1 MPKGRVP
8 ALPRLASF
16 LLPLVFILGFGLRYV
31 RAVPASGDE
40 VEYLLL
46 AQSLW
51 REHDLDLADN
61 FRRGDHLEYT
71 HDLREMPYGTWRADG
86 RPISTHS
93 VGLPLLLAPF
103 YAAGGRAACVV
114 LMAVCAAA
122 LIALVHRFALELTGD
137 ADAALTAWLLA
148 ASPPL
153 FFYGF
158 HVYTESPSALLVF
171 GGFLLLL
178 HPRGMARAVL
188 AAACVGA
195 LPLLHVKMI
204 PAMAVL
210 AVMGLARLRGRERIA
225 FGCVVGAF
233 LAAYALHHYRV
244 FGDPSPLSLY
254 GSKVPRKIQ
263 RSSPWLSLPGLLLD
277 GAFGLLPIAPAF
289 ILGLAGA
296 ASWWHRLGAARFWAA
311 TLAVSLVLPV
321 LLWRTWWAGFC
332 PPARFLVPLVPFLA
346 IAAACRVAE
355 WRGGLARCRYLLLAW
370 GLALALYMSARPDA
384 RLLLA
389 DRAGPAPIWDALS
402 IGGASL
408 NDILPRLTQ
417 PALTPGRAVFWSLVV
432 IGILMLDAWRGNQS
446 RASLVKTT

>member
-1 MPKGRVP
+1 VPKGSVP
-8 ALPRLASF
+8 ALQRRASF
-16 LLPLVFILGFGLRYV
+16 LLPLAFILGLGLSYV

-61 FRRGDHLEYT
+61 FKRGDHLEYT

-114 LMAVCAAA
+114 LMALCAEA
-122 LIALVHRFALELTGD
+122 LMALVYRFALEMTGD

-158 HVYTESPSALLVF
+158 HIYTEAPSALLVF
-171 GGFLLLL
+171 AAFLLLRR
-178 HPRGMARAVL
+178 PGGMARAVL

-210 AVMGLARLRGRERIA
+210 ALMGLARLRGRERFA
-225 FGCVVGAF
+225 FGCIVAGF

-263 RSSPWLSLPGLLLD
+263 RSSPWLSLPGLFLD

-289 ILGLAGA
+289 LLGLAGA
-296 ASWWHRLGAARFWAA
+296 ASWWRRRGAARYWAA
-311 TLAVSLVLPV
+311 ALVVALVLPV

-355 WRGGLARCRYLLLAW
+355 WKGGFARFRYLLLGW

-384 RLLLA
+384 RLLLP
-389 DRAGPAPIWDALS
+389 DRAGPAPIWEALS
-402 IGGASL
+402 FGGVSL
-408 NDILPRLTQ
+408 NAVLPRLTPQ
-417 PALTPGRAVFWSLVV
+417 ALTPGRAVFWSLVV
-432 IGILMLDAWRGNQS
+432 IVILLLDARRGNQS
-446 RASLVKTT
+446 RHAVVKTT